1 MNIIADVFGQ
11 IRGDVRNEQMLRGSL
26 SVPQNIK
33 HDNDYEK
40 LHNQPQING
49 NTLIKNKT
57 SSDLGL
63 QDAMEEYTNL
73 DILKLWNKF

>member
-1 MNIIADVFGQ
+1 MSKEVIQGKISPRGYLYGE
-11 IRGDVRNEQMLRGSL
+11 IRAPAVSQ
-26 SVPQNIK
+26 
-33 HDNDYEK
+33 DYEN
-40 LHNQPQING
+40 LHNHPQING